1 MTQAEVAEQV
11 GIERASLSM
20 IETGKDT
27 AGLATLQAL
36 ADLFNTSLDY
46 LQRGTA
52 PGNAIEGGR
61 FIQDSDQLAFLDML
75 EIMEEPD
82 RLALARA
89 ARAMAAAA
97 AARKPSPAD
106 MISHA
111 DPPVKN
117 RTKTIARSRE

>member
-1 MTQAEVAEQV
+1 MKQAEVAEQV

-36 ADLFNTSLDY
+36 ADLFQTSLDY

-52 PGNAIEGGR
+52 PGHAIEGGR
-61 FIQDSDQLAFLDML
+61 FIQDPNQLAFLDML

-82 RLALARA
+82 RLALAHT
-89 ARAMAAAA
+89 ARAMAALAA
-97 AARKPSPAD
+97 AGKPRPAHK
-106 MISHA
+106 ISHT
-111 DPPVKN
+111 DPPAKN
-117 RTKTIARSRE
+117 RKGTIARSRR